1 MKVLTF
7 LPRCDLQRRVEKG
20 LSSAQF
26 VVETVVSAKECLE
39 FAQFA
44 QYEAVLV
51 DSDSLIFADALA
63 LVRLLR
69 QENCDA
75 SLFVFAR
82 YLDLE
87 QRLLL
92 FDAGVDDCV
101 REPFFASEL
110 AVRLALSI
118 RLRQAAS
125 DVVASNGVNMLRSGD
140 LELNLVR
147 RTAARLGKT
156 IELRPKEFLLLE
168 YLVRN
173 VNRPV
178 TRTMILEHVWN
189 SSFEGLT
196 NVVDV
201 YISALRNKV
210 DRDFPQKLIQTNRG
224 IGYTFICVTP
234 FPGGQADAQVE
245 YGNGFP
251 VASVGAGELDRG
263 QSKERAS
270 ALSGDL
276 SHRSGFSRLGEPPAE
291 HSATA
296 AKGQKDR
303 AAHLAFNTAR

>member
-1 MKVLTF
+1 MKVLAF
-7 LPRCDLQRRVEKG
+7 LPRFDLQRRVAKA
-20 LSSAQF
+20 LSSAHF
-26 VVETVVSAKECLE
+26 VVETVVSAKECLQC
-39 FAQFA
+39 AQLT
-44 QYEAVLV
+44 QYESVLV

-69 QENCDA
+69 QENSDA

-87 QRLLL
+87 QRLRL
-92 FDAGVDDCV
+92 FEAGIDDCV
-101 REPFFASEL
+101 HEPFFASEL

-125 DVVASNGVNMLRSGD
+125 DLLAVNTVNVLRSGD
-140 LELNLVR
+140 LELDLVR
-147 RTAARLGKT
+147 RRAARLGKA

-173 VNRPV
+173 VNRPL

-201 YISALRNKV
+201 YISALRSKV

-224 IGYTFICVTP
+224 IGYTFTCAGALAP
-234 FPGGQADAQVE
+234 P
-245 YGNGFP
+245 
-251 VASVGAGELDRG
+251 ASG
-263 QSKERAS
+263 
-270 ALSGDL
+270 
-276 SHRSGFSRLGEPPAE
+276 RSGRVDR
-291 HSATA
+291 SAA
-296 AKGQKDR
+296 AS
-303 AAHLAFNTAR
+303 

>member
-1 MKVLTF
+1 MKVLSF
-7 LPRCDLQRRVEKG
+7 LPRCTLQRRVETA
-20 LSSAQF
+20 LRSAQF

-39 FAQFA
+39 FARLA
-44 QYEAVLV
+44 RYEGVLV

-69 QENCDA
+69 QENSAA

-101 REPFFASEL
+101 REPLFASEL
-110 AVRLALSI
+110 AVRLGLSI

-125 DVVASNGVNMLRSGD
+125 DLGACRTTTVLGSGD
-140 LELNLVR
+140 LEMDLVR
-147 RTAARLGKT
+147 RTAARSGKA
-156 IELRPKEFLLLE
+156 IDLRPKEFLLLE

-178 TRTMILEHVWN
+178 TRTMIIEHVWN

-201 YISALRNKV
+201 HISALRSKV
-210 DRDFPQKLIQTNRG
+210 DRGFPQKLIQTNRG
-224 IGYTFICVTP
+224 IGYTFTCT
-234 FPGGQADAQVE
+234 
-245 YGNGFP
+245 N
-251 VASVGAGELDRG
+251 
-263 QSKERAS
+263 
-270 ALSGDL
+270 DL
-276 SHRSGFSRLGEPPAE
+276 SSTPRIGSDPRGRHLWANP
-291 HSATA
+291 
-296 AKGQKDR
+296 
-303 AAHLAFNTAR
+303 AHLL

>member
-44 QYEAVLV
+44 QYAAVLV

-69 QENCDA
+69 QENSDA
-75 SLFVFAR
+75 ALFVFAR

-92 FDAGVDDCV
+92 FDAGADDCV

-110 AVRLALSI
+110 VVRLGLAV

-125 DVVASNGVNMLRSGD
+125 DVVALKAVNVLRSGD
-140 LELNLVR
+140 LELDLVR
-147 RTAARLGKT
+147 RRAARLGKT
-156 IELRPKEFLLLE
+156 IDLRPKEFLLLE

-201 YISALRNKV
+201 YISALRSKV

-224 IGYTFICVTP
+224 IGYTFTCVTP
-234 FPGGQADAQVE
+234 FPPGQLAERKDPAS
-245 YGNGFP
+245 GFP
-251 VASVGAGELDRG
+251 VASVGTDELD
-263 QSKERAS
+263 KA
-270 ALSGDL
+270 
-276 SHRSGFSRLGEPPAE
+276 RSLKR
-291 HSATA
+291 
-296 AKGQKDR
+296 QKDR
-303 AAHLAFNTAR
+303 SAHHLAFNTSQ

>member
-7 LPRCDLQRRVEKG
+7 LPRFDLLKRVEKA

-26 VVETVVSAKECLE
+26 VVETVVSAKECLQ

-44 QYEAVLV
+44 HYEGVLV
-51 DSDSLIFADALA
+51 DSDSLIFGDVLA
-63 LVRLLR
+63 LIRLLR
-69 QENCDA
+69 QENPDA

-87 QRLLL
+87 QRLRL
-92 FDAGVDDCV
+92 FEAGADDCV

-110 AVRLALSI
+110 AVRLGLSI

-125 DVVASNGVNMLRSGD
+125 DLAATNSVNVLRSGD
-140 LELNLVR
+140 LELDLVR
-147 RTAARLGKT
+147 RRAARLGRA
-156 IELRPKEFLLLE
+156 IDLRPKEFLLLE

-201 YISALRNKV
+201 YISSLRSKV
-210 DRDFPQKLIQTNRG
+210 DRDYPQKLIQTNRG
-224 IGYTFICVTP
+224 IGYTLTCVTA
-234 FPGGQADAQVE
+234 F
-245 YGNGFP
+245 
-251 VASVGAGELDRG
+251 
-263 QSKERAS
+263 
-270 ALSGDL
+270 
-276 SHRSGFSRLGEPPAE
+276 PPAPNG
-291 HSATA
+291 HD
-296 AKGQKDR
+296 GRNDR
-303 AAHLAFNTAR
+303 HANAS

>member
-7 LPRCDLQRRVEKG
+7 LPRFDLQRRVAKA
-20 LSSAQF
+20 LCSAQF
-26 VVETVVSAKECLE
+26 VMETAASAKECLQ

-44 QYEAVLV
+44 QFEGVLV

-69 QENCDA
+69 QENSDA

-87 QRLLL
+87 QRLRL
-92 FDAGVDDCV
+92 FEAGIDDCV
-101 REPFFASEL
+101 REPFYASEL
-110 AVRLALSI
+110 AVRLGLSI

-125 DVVASNGVNMLRSGD
+125 DTVALNAASMLRSGD
-140 LELNLVR
+140 LELDLMR
-147 RTAARLGKT
+147 RRAARLGKA
-156 IELRPKEFLLLE
+156 IDLRPREFLLLE

-201 YISALRNKV
+201 YISALRSKV
-210 DRDFPQKLIQTNRG
+210 DRGFPQKLIQTNRG
-224 IGYTFICVTP
+224 IGYTFTCVN
-234 FPGGQADAQVE
+234 A
-245 YGNGFP
+245 
-251 VASVGAGELDRG
+251 
-263 QSKERAS
+263 
-270 ALSGDL
+270 
-276 SHRSGFSRLGEPPAE
+276 PPAGNQPLRE
-291 HSATA
+291 R
-296 AKGQKDR
+296 G
-303 AAHLAFNTAR
+303 

>member
-26 VVETVVSAKECLE
+26 VVETVDSAKECLE

-44 QYEAVLV
+44 QYAAVLV

-69 QENCDA
+69 QENSDA
-75 SLFVFAR
+75 ALFVFAR

-92 FDAGVDDCV
+92 FEAGVDDCV

-110 AVRLALSI
+110 VVRLGLSV

-125 DVVASNGVNMLRSGD
+125 DGVASNAVNVLRAGD
-140 LELNLVR
+140 LELDLVR
-147 RTAARLGKT
+147 RRAARLGKA
-156 IELRPKEFLLLE
+156 IDLRPKEFLLLE

-201 YISALRNKV
+201 YISALRSKV

-224 IGYTFICVTP
+224 IGYTFTCVTP
-234 FPGGQADAQVE
+234 FPQSQTTGRAEPA
-245 YGNGFP
+245 NGFP
-251 VASVGAGELDRG
+251 VASIGTTELDR
-263 QSKERAS
+263 QRI
-270 ALSGDL
+270 L
-276 SHRSGFSRLGEPPAE
+276 
-291 HSATA
+291 
-296 AKGQKDR
+296 KGQKER
-303 AAHLAFNTAR
+303 SAHHLAFNTSR

>member
-7 LPRCDLQRRVEKG
+7 LPRFDLQRRVAKA
-20 LSSAQF
+20 LTSAQF
-26 VVETVVSAKECLE
+26 VVETVVSAKECLQV
-39 FAQFA
+39 AQGA
-44 QYEAVLV
+44 QCEAVLV
-51 DSDSLIFADALA
+51 DSDSLIFADTLA

-69 QENCDA
+69 QENADA

-92 FDAGVDDCV
+92 FEAGVDDCV
-101 REPFFASEL
+101 HEPFFASEL
-110 AVRLALSI
+110 AVRLGLSI

-125 DVVASNGVNMLRSGD
+125 AVMVSNAVNVLRSGD
-140 LELNLVR
+140 LELDLVR
-147 RTAARLGKT
+147 RTAARLGKA
-156 IELRPKEFLLLE
+156 IDLRPKEFLLLE

-201 YISALRNKV
+201 YISALRSKV
-210 DRDFPQKLIQTNRG
+210 DRDFSQKLIQTNRG

-234 FPGGQADAQVE
+234 FPGRQLPAQVNHA
-245 YGNGFP
+245 NGFP
-251 VASVGAGELDRG
+251 VASVGTGEHDKRRAAKG
-263 QSKERAS
+263 RAS
-270 ALSGDL
+270 PMQRDL
-276 SHRSGFSRLGEPPAE
+276 GPVNGFSR
-291 HSATA
+291 S
-296 AKGQKDR
+296 
-303 AAHLAFNTAR
+303 

>member
-1 MKVLTF
+1 VSVSDTQRKLVISRSVLADDLGLGRYVPARSQSLFGDIMKVLSF
-7 LPRCDLQRRVEKG
+7 LPRCTLQRRVETA

-39 FAQFA
+39 FARFA
-44 QYEAVLV
+44 QYEGVLV
-51 DSDSLIFADALA
+51 DSDSLIFADTLA

-69 QENCDA
+69 QENSTA

-101 REPFFASEL
+101 REPLFASEL
-110 AVRLALSI
+110 AVRLGLSI

-125 DVVASNGVNMLRSGD
+125 DLGACRTTTALSSGD
-140 LELNLVR
+140 LELDLVR
-147 RTAARLGKT
+147 RTAARSGKA
-156 IELRPKEFLLLE
+156 IDLRPKEFLLLE

-178 TRTMILEHVWN
+178 TRTMIIEHVWN

-201 YISALRNKV
+201 HISALRSKV
-210 DRDFPQKLIQTNRG
+210 DRAFPQKLIQTNRG
-224 IGYTFICVTP
+224 IGYTFTCTNGLSSTP
-234 FPGGQADAQVE
+234 RIGSDSRV
-245 YGNGFP
+245 
-251 VASVGAGELDRG
+251 RHT
-263 QSKERAS
+263 
-270 ALSGDL
+270 SG
-276 SHRSGFSRLGEPPAE
+276 RNP
-291 HSATA
+291 
-296 AKGQKDR
+296 
-303 AAHLAFNTAR
+303 AHLL